1 MTTNC
6 TKAPALGLPLGAFV
20 CCSDAQKEPFT
31 FLVQITTSSVTT
43 LPTTFTFVHQC
54 QSNASQWLKQM
65 EASIVAAISDMKET
79 ISAKLEALALTPTSS
94 WDLVV
99 CLQDLARKWT
109 KEKTDME
116 ELLDLVVLEQFLN
129 TLTAELKVLAATGTH
144 VERLLHGR
152 EKKLTCK
159 GMVEQLLLWRTL
171 FWIRNAQEQWL
182 RSGTRIALKR
192 QKRNKSEA
200 SPKCLD
206 LPGQALDEVFEQTRS
221 EDSKEWIPFSQKSEN
236 VQSSKKRIM
245 LRQNTFN
252 EMNFIVGDRG
262 VKSWNN

>member
-65 EASIVAAISDMKET
+65 ESSIVAVISDMKET

-94 WDLVV
+94 W
-99 CLQDLARKWT
+99 RKRT
-109 KEKTDME
+109 GRAAGSRSLRTVSEYTDSGAVRHLSRDCQSKIEKKQNE
-116 ELLDLVVLEQFLN
+116 VELSKN
-129 TLTAELKVLAATGTH
+129 KRAELKCFNCGEKGHDATRCPSKVLAATGTH

-159 GMVEQLLLWRTL
+159 GMVEQRLLWSTL
-171 FWIRNAQEQWL
+171 FWIRDAQEQW
-182 RSGTRIALKR
+182 
-192 QKRNKSEA
+192 
-200 SPKCLD
+200 C
-206 LPGQALDEVFEQTRS
+206 EQC
-221 EDSKEWIPFSQKSEN
+221 
-236 VQSSKKRIM
+236 
-245 LRQNTFN
+245 
-252 EMNFIVGDRG
+252 
-262 VKSWNN
+262 